1 MSESDELIIHTD
13 GASRGNPGDAA
24 FAYTIERD
32 GEEIIE
38 EAGCLGKMTNNQ
50 AEYTALVR
58 ALEHALQL
66 GPKHRVVIYSDS
78 ELMVKQM
85 RGEYKVKNEE
95 LRDLY
100 QQASRIAQQFTG
112 RVRLEHV
119 RRGDN
124 RRADQLC
131 NEALDG
137 KREASPEALL
147 REHSARQ
154 GNLHEE
160 AIQCLTKAQAQP
172 SPELVWKSL
181 VAILERHGM
190 RLPSRK

>member
-154 GNLHEE
+154 GNLNEE
-160 AIQCLTKAQAQP
+160 AIRCLTNAQAQP